1 MASVLGSASGAMS
14 PDCFEIRVQPDRE
27 KVYVEPVGELDLA
40 SVPELR
46 ETVYE
51 LTGVGIQQVVID
63 LRRLTFIDV
72 VGLRLLLR
80 LDADARRDGWR
91 LFLIAG
97 SASIQRIF
105 ALTATRERLPF
116 IARGDSASLDDRA
129 RHCAE

>member
-1 MASVLGSASGAMS
+1 MS
-14 PDCFEIRVQPDRE
+14 TDCFEIRVQPDRE
-27 KVYVEPVGELDLA
+27 TVYVEPAGELDLA

-46 ETVYE
+46 EAVHE
-51 LTGVGIQQVVID
+51 LTDVGIEQVVID

-91 LFLIAG
+91 LFLIPG
-97 SASIQRIF
+97 PTSVQRIF

-116 IARGDSASLDDRA
+116 IAAT
-129 RHCAE
+129 